1 MVTDPLLKLLQTN
14 ARYSHEELAELLT
27 LSPQDV
33 ASRIAGF
40 EADGTIKGYQVVIDP
55 DAAGDKDVCAFI
67 EVKLSPE
74 RGEGFDKLASRIAKF
89 DQVQSCYL
97 ASGGYDLLLVVDGA
111 NLQEVAAFVSQKL
124 STMSGVLSTATMF
137 RLKVYKENGLLMRQE
152 DGDKRLPVSP

>member
-14 ARYSHEELAELLT
+14 ARYSNEDLAELLT
-27 LSPQDV
+27 LSPLEV
-33 ASRIAGF
+33 ASRIASF

-55 DAAGDKDVCAFI
+55 DAAGDEDVCAFI

-97 ASGGYDLLLVVDGA
+97 ASGGYDLLLVVEGA